1 VKIWD
6 SATGKELLSL
16 KGYGRVAFSPD
27 GQRLASASADSTV
40 KIWDST
46 TGKELLSLQGHAGE
60 VDSVAFS
67 PDGQRLAWGSDD
79 GTVQLWDS
87 AIGKDLFARKGHDD
101 LVYSV
106 AFSPDGQ
113 RLASASK
120 DRTVKIWDCATGKE
134 LFSLKGHAS
143 DANSVAFSPDGR
155 RLASGSDD
163 QTVKIWDSAT
173 GKELF
178 ARKGHFGNVNRVAFS
193 PDGQRLASGSEDNTV
208 KIWDSASGKE
218 LFSLKGH
225 AHEVFGVAFSPD
237 GQRLASGSWDQTVKI
252 WDSATGKELFT
263 LKHHADRFVTGGIMD
278 RVNCVAFA
286 PDGRRLASG
295 SAGTVTI
302 WETSVPPEE
311 QDRRAAHQL
320 VADLF
325 RQWGLRADVLEWLRT
340 VPGMSPSRRQEAVT
354 VAQTYPENPELL
366 NQLARQLVKLPGG
379 ETSGYRKALRY
390 SEEACQLE
398 PVTGA
403 YLTTLG
409 VAYYRVGN
417 DDKALETLLRA
428 DKINQQQE
436 KGSIPADLAFLA
448 MTQQHLGHAKEAQ
461 AELKRL
467 RERMKDPRLAQ
478 DAEAEGFLREAEALL
493 ANPKTPGDK

>member
-1 VKIWD
+1 M
-6 SATGKELLSL
+6 
-16 KGYGRVAFSPD
+16 AFSPD
-27 GQRLASASADSTV
+27 GQRLAS
-40 KIWDST
+40 
-46 TGKELLSLQGHAGE
+46 
-60 VDSVAFS
+60 
-67 PDGQRLAWGSDD
+67 GSDD
-79 GTVQLWDS
+79 GTVKLWDS
-87 AIGKDLFARKGHDD
+87 ATGKELFARKGHDD

-113 RLASASK
+113 RLASGSK
-120 DRTVKIWDCATGKE
+120 DK
-134 LFSLKGHAS
+134 
-143 DANSVAFSPDGR
+143 
-155 RLASGSDD
+155 
-163 QTVKIWDSAT
+163 TVKIWDSVT
-173 GKELF
+173 
-178 ARKGHFGNVNRVAFS
+178 
-193 PDGQRLASGSEDNTV
+193 
-208 KIWDSASGKE
+208 GKE

-225 AHEVFGVAFSPD
+225 AHEVFGLAFSPD

-263 LKHHADRFVTGGIMD
+263 LKRHDGSFQQTGGFLN

-325 RQWGLRADVLEWLRT
+325 RQRGLRADVLEWLRT

-366 NQLARQLVKLPGG
+366 NRLARQLVNLPGG

-409 VAYYRVGN
+409 VAHYRVGN

-428 DKINQQQE
+428 DNINQKQE

-461 AELKRL
+461 AELQRL
-467 RERMKDPRLAQ
+467 RERMKEPRWAQ
-478 DAEAEGFLREAEALL
+478 DAEAQGFLREAEALL
-493 ANPKTPGDK
+493 ANPKTPGGK